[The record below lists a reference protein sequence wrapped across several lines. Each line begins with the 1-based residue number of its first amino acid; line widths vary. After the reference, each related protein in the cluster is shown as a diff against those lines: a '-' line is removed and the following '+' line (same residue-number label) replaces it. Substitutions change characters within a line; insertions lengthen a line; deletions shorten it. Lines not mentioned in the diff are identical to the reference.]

1 MAPERLGWGRAAAA
15 REWDPAEP
23 ERGSAGPDRGSAE
36 EEEERL
42 QESTAGWRR
51 RSSYCRR
58 RLRLRPRLRR
68 TSRRSRTPREG
79 SRRIGQGG
87 PVRPSRPRARARWPS
102 LRLPH
107 RPPPATRLRPRP
119 GNRKRSGCERDGSG
133 GPHRRRGAE
142 ADAPCDGRA
151 FPGGRATVRSQD
163 ERSELRRRRRARK
176 QRSGRGAFARR
187 SRSLRS
193 PSEIA
198 DENWDVDARR
208 QGVQSGL
215 WSTSRELLFRFDAAG
230 SDPKHENVR
239 SLRSVDLR
247 HNGRV
252 RTSLTTIAQSRPH
265 RRQAEKEAAEKRL
278 AVHDLQPGA
287 EIERSGER
295 RSAHLRINPLLR
307 KRLTQASTA
316 AEL

>member
-163 ERSELRRRRRARK
+163 ERSESRRRRRRRARK

-215 WSTSRELLFRFDAAG
+215 WSTSRESLFRFDAAG

-252 RTSLTTIAQSRPH
+252 RTSLTTIAQSTGLTAGRP
-265 RRQAEKEAAEKRL
+265 RKKPQ
-278 AVHDLQPGA
+278 
-287 EIERSGER
+287 RSGL
-295 RSAHLRINPLLR
+295 RSMTYSRAPKSNVQESDD
-307 KRLTQASTA
+307 RLT
-316 AEL
+316 